1 MNIDGTKLQPCSF
14 NPLTGY
20 TRSGYCQH
28 ENTDFGNHYVC
39 AKMDKKFLNYTKDKG
54 NDLSSV
60 VKPGQNWCL
69 CQNRWMEAYK
79 DKKEPI
85 VISKSTNDKT
95 KDEVKKAIIN
105 SKYRKLK
112 RSKKK
117 KILKQKGGSQK
128 LLPALKPIDYSDKK
142 HRYKLKYSAKK
153 RRLALDEGVITESKK
168 KKIPKRKAA
177 ISKKG
182 RLNILRIYRRNKHSK
197 DCRKITKD
205 MKYLNKKYNLGST
218 KNICNNS

>member
-1 MNIDGTKLQPCSF
+1 MNIDGTNLEICSL

-20 TRSGYCQH
+20 TRSGKCEH

-39 AKMDKKFLNYTKDKG
+39 SKMDKKFLDYTKNKG

-69 CQNRWMEAYK
+69 CQNRWMQAYN
-79 DKKEPI
+79 DGKEPY
-85 VISKSTNDKT
+85 VLTKSTNNKT
-95 KDEVKKAIIN
+95 RDEVKKAIKI
-105 SKYRKLK
+105 SLK

-117 KILKQKGGSQK
+117 KTLKQKGGSQK
-128 LLPALKPIDYSDKK
+128 LLPQLKPIDYSDKK

-153 RRLALDEGVITESKK
+153 RRLALDEGVATESKK

-182 RLNILRIYRRNKHSK
+182 RLNILRIYRRNKHVR
-197 DCRKITKD
+197 DCQKITKD
-205 MKYLNKKYNLGST
+205 MKYLNKKYKLGST
-218 KNICNNS
+218 KNICI